1 MTTKSIWSVGR
12 FGRGT
17 MLLLLLAGSIGF
29 NVVDFLAFKQLNL
42 MINIGF
48 RFDAL
53 PNYSHVPLWRTAAE
67 IAFDILLLIIAIG
80 RLHDVGRS
88 GWWLSGLVLVPLL
101 AVGAGLPSLALLALI
116 GWIALLFWPGTL
128 GPNLYGPDR
137 LGWESREQYEAQKL
151 ALEAEAKSWS
161 R

>member
-1 MTTKSIWSVGR
+1 MTTKSIWSVCR

-80 RLHDVGRS
+80 RLHDIGRS
-88 GWWLSGLVLVPLL
+88 GWWLSSRLFLDVRPRRIICCIGVSRR
-101 AVGAGLPSLALLALI
+101 AGCAGSRC
-116 GWIALLFWPGTL
+116 
-128 GPNLYGPDR
+128 R
-137 LGWESREQYEAQKL
+137 LRRWRSSMR
-151 ALEAEAKSWS
+151 SCS
-161 R
+161 NSD